1 MIHFLYLGAPA
12 EGQVKRP
19 TARKSTTSAAKK
31 NDPKTS
37 KPDPNRVRWES
48 KGKVAPI
55 EVECAEGICLFC
67 ISIDTSF
74 GSPDCSFSGWRQ
86 FLKSFLSRKFI
97 LLLQTHKFII
107 NSCLFQLKTRF
118 SF

>member
-1 MIHFLYLGAPA
+1 MIHFFIYLGAPA

-55 EVECAEGICLFC
+55 EVECAEGICLLC

-86 FLKSFLSRKFI
+86 FLKSHPENLFSYCKPTSCI
-97 LLLQTHKFII
+97 LLIVSYF
-107 NSCLFQLKTRF
+107 N
-118 SF
+118 

>member
-1 MIHFLYLGAPA
+1 MIHSFFNLGAPA

-48 KGKVAPI
+48 KGKVAAI

-67 ISIDTSF
+67 IFIDMY
-74 GSPDCSFSGWRQ
+74 
-86 FLKSFLSRKFI
+86 FI
-97 LLLQTHKFII
+97 WKP
-107 NSCLFQLKTRF
+107 
-118 SF
+118 